1 MTRQIFASALFAGLM
16 AAIVA
21 TLLQVWLLAPL
32 ILEAERYERGEV
44 VHFAGVHGKT
54 VAAPAMD
61 AAAMPAETP
70 VSLVE
75 RDLMTLSMNLV
86 IFTGYG
92 LVLAALFA
100 LSEAAGRLVGP
111 LSGALWGLAAFAALN
126 LAPAVTLPPEL
137 PGIPAA
143 DLAGRQVWWVLTVA
157 ATGLGLAA
165 IFLRPAP
172 LTIAAGVG
180 LILLPHV
187 IGAPKLAEFG
197 GIVAPE
203 LSAEFAAR
211 SLAVAAVQMMT
222 LGAALALAFN
232 RLGARHPAPA

>member
-16 AAIVA
+16 TAIVA

-111 LSGALWGLAAFAALN
+111 LSGALWGLAAFAAGMSWY
-126 LAPAVTLPPEL
+126 ASHDRLPPDSVYVPAQVKDGVL
-137 PGIPAA
+137 VPG
-143 DLAGRQVWWVLTVA
+143 
-157 ATGLGLAA
+157 
-165 IFLRPAP
+165 
-172 LTIAAGVG
+172 
-180 LILLPHV
+180 H
-187 IGAPKLAEFG
+187 
-197 GIVAPE
+197 
-203 LSAEFAAR
+203 AR
-211 SLAVAAVQMMT
+211 
-222 LGAALALAFN
+222 
-232 RLGARHPAPA
+232 